1 MDSIITKTTSLVQY
15 VVKKVKA
22 TTCCSKGVV
31 FILLNVLKIGKLF
44 TSAPYALNDIEQWS
58 IRSLNTY
65 S

>member
-31 FILLNVLKIGKLF
+31 FILLNVLKIGKLI
-44 TSAPYALNDIEQWS
+44 TSAPYRFKWY
-58 IRSLNTY
+58 RTMVY
-65 S
+65 SFVKYI